1 MKLEFNRGQL
11 LELMRDFHTLS
22 GIRIVLFDDEYHELL
37 SYPEQPCKF
46 CSLLKSNPE
55 TKGLCDASDAR
66 SFREAEAKKKLILVC
81 DCEYWS
87 RQSNELIGKLLQ
99 IARPI

>member
-1 MKLEFNRGQL
+1 MKLEFNRQQL

-66 SFREAEAKKKLILVC
+66 SFREAEAKKKLILFM
-81 DCEYWS
+81 YMI
-87 RQSNELIGKLLQ
+87 LMKKIGLQ
-99 IARPI
+99 IGYLIIVKQ